1 METIGQGVLGQG
13 NTNAYSKWIKI
24 DNINGN
30 DIKEIQLTAKSFY
43 SAAVIIMNNGNVYG
57 AGHNDGR
64 LGKGKN
70 KSKFVAIENYYNSKQ
85 IEMGDLTTYF
95 INSKNEL
102 YACGYSGY
110 FNMNENIIVDNA
122 KKIASNVKQV
132 KIRGAEVVYLT
143 ENNKIYY
150 TKYGDTPIQIN
161 IDINENNNVNLV
173 SVKYFI
179 SNSELYLINLETLNT
194 NLSKY
199 NVISYNNS
207 YGEYEFTQNK
217 NMSIYMTDNPNIYIE
232 ASPNICKIGIKSN
245 YNLRKVFENV
255 AFVQG
260 KGNNIS
266 IVDRNG
272 KIYESIKANDNKN
285 IIGAKKIIASA
296 SNKYVIKKDGT
307 LWAKGNMMAGMW
319 GEYVVKNDYI
329 QITKDGINNFTN
341 IKDIYTST
349 TGCAVVFKTSDN
361 KIYWAGSTSY
371 IMLPQIYGEYNTI
384 GNGSITYYPHEVNS
398 EIIGLIKDKIKD
410 VAFCQINKGGIS
422 GACTLILTEDGKL
435 YTMSNN
441 RNMSGNSGYADI
453 TNGDFTELTIKEGT
467 TVKQVITEDGL
478 SLALLSN
485 GEIYGWGYNTYGIL
499 GPSYEVGGIYPT
511 PVKLE
516 GLPANIRYM
525 SLGNGFAIFA
535 SKSGEVY
542 GIGKN
547 DYGQLGTG
555 DSVGRTEFV
564 RCTKLE
570 E

>member
-1 METIGQGVLGQG
+1 MEIIGQGVLGQG

-64 LGKGKN
+64 LGKVGN

-150 TKYGDTPIQIN
+150 TKYGGTPIQIN
-161 IDINENNNVNLV
+161 IDMNENNNVNLV
-173 SVKYFI
+173 SVRYFI

-194 NLSKY
+194 NLSKH
-199 NVISYNNS
+199 NVTSYNNN
-207 YGEYEFTQNK
+207 YGEYEFMQNK
-217 NMSIYMTDNPNIYIE
+217 NMSIYMTDKPIIYIE
-232 ASPNICKIGIKSN
+232 ACPNICKIGTKSN

-260 KGNNIS
+260 KGKNIS

-272 KIYESIKANDNKN
+272 KIYESIKANDNKS

-307 LWAKGNMMAGMW
+307 LWAKGNSMAGMW
-319 GEYVVKNDYI
+319 GESVEKNDYI

-371 IMLPQIYGEYNTI
+371 IMLPQIYGEYTTI

-410 VAFCQINKGGIS
+410 VAFFQINKGGIS

-441 RNMSGNSGYADI
+441 RNMSGNSSYADI

-485 GEIYGWGYNTYGIL
+485 GEVYGWGYNTYGIL
-499 GPSYEVGGIYPT
+499 GPSYEVGEIYPT